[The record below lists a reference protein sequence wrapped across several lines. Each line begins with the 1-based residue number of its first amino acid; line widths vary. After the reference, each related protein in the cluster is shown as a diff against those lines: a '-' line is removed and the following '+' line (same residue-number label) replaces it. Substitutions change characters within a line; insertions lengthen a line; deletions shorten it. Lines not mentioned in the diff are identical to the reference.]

1 MNDKYMIMY
10 EKVRNVK
17 TLNEDIFNFFDIKFQ
32 DLNVN
37 DFEQEKQWVE
47 LQNSVEELYLLQVET
62 LKKLAV
68 MEKWKT
74 DK

>member
-32 DLNVN
+32 ELNVN